1 MMDKQK
7 LNISPEEKLKIRLA
21 MSYEERYKSALKT
34 IRLINK
40 LKEATIIKPKE

>member
-1 MMDKQK
+1 MEQSRIH
-7 LNISPEEKLKIRLA
+7 LSAEEKLKKRLA

-40 LKEATIIKPKE
+40 LKQATIIKPKE